1 MIDNK
6 YSFTTFSCITEP
18 ATVRV
23 VYIHGGHEN
32 REEILSKI
40 NGRNFALVFV
50 EGLNWNDDTTPWPA
64 KGVFG
69 GSDFG
74 GKAKDYLNILSGKII
89 PEVEKELGLT
99 NPTRAIAGYS
109 LGGLLSIYAL
119 YETELFTRAAS
130 VSGSLWYDGFVDF
143 TKENLA
149 KVKADRVYF
158 SLGDKER
165 KTKNPRMAAVQQATE
180 EIHSLFKEICPNS
193 IFELNPGNHF
203 VEAEKRLAAGV
214 NYILSEN

>member
-1 MIDNK
+1 MTDKK
-6 YSFTTFSCITEP
+6 YSFTTFSRITEP
-18 ATVRV
+18 AGAKV

-32 REEILSKI
+32 REEIFEKI
-40 NGRNFALVFV
+40 DGSNFALVFID
-50 EGLNWNDDTTPWPA
+50 GLDWNADTTPWPA

-74 GKAKDYLNILSGKII
+74 GKAKDYLKILEDEII
-89 PEVEKELGLT
+89 PGAEKSLGLT
-99 NPTRAIAGYS
+99 NPAKATAGYS

-119 YETELFTRAAS
+119 IETELFIGAAS

-143 TKENLA
+143 VKENTE
-149 KVKADRVYF
+149 KIKADRVYF

-165 KTKNPRMAAVQQATE
+165 KTKNPRMATVQQATE
-180 EIHSLFKEICPNS
+180 EIHSVFKALCPHS

-203 VEAEKRLAAGV
+203 VDAEKRLAAGV
-214 NYILSEN
+214 NYILSEE

>member
-1 MIDNK
+1 MANK
-6 YSFTTFSCITEP
+6 YSYTTFSRISDP
-18 ATVRV
+18 DRARV

-32 REEILSKI
+32 REEIFAEI
-40 NGRNFALVFV
+40 RGENFALVFV

-69 GSDFG
+69 GGDFG
-74 GKAKDYLNILSGKII
+74 GRAKDYLNILEGKII
-89 PEVEKELGLT
+89 PEAEKQLGLIDPART
-99 NPTRAIAGYS
+99 IAGYS

-119 YETELFTRAAS
+119 FGTELFTAAAS

-143 TKENLA
+143 TKENSA
-149 KVKADRVYF
+149 KVKVDRVYF

-165 KTKNPRMAAVQQATE
+165 RTKNPRMAAVQQATE
-180 EIHSLFKEICPNS
+180 EIHSLFKEICPNT

>member
-1 MIDNK
+1 MQK
-6 YSFTTFSCITEP
+6 YSFTTFSHITEP
-18 ATVRV
+18 TTAKV

-32 REEILSKI
+32 REEILNEI
-40 NGRNFALVFV
+40 AAENFALVFID
-50 EGLNWNDDTTPWPA
+50 GLDWNCDTTPWPA

-69 GSDFG
+69 GGDFG
-74 GKAKDYLNILSGKII
+74 GRAKDYLKVLEESII
-89 PEVEKELGLT
+89 PQAEKSLGLD

-119 YETELFTRAAS
+119 FETKLFTRAAS
-130 VSGSLWYDGFVDF
+130 VSGSLWYDGFSDF
-143 TKENLA
+143 VRDNTDKIN
-149 KVKADRVYF
+149 ADRVYF

-165 KTKNPRMAAVQQATE
+165 KTKNLRMAAVQQATE
-180 EIHSLFKEICPNS
+180 EIHGIFSEICPHTK
-193 IFELNPGNHF
+193 FELNPGNHF